1 MEKSKRD
8 EIKKRIK
15 KCCSGYAMKDA
26 VDNLIRYDLA
36 LTPQGAIHIYDYY
49 KENQK

>member
-15 KCCSGYAMKDA
+15 KCCNGKNMSIAI
-26 VDNLIRYDLA
+26 DNLLKEGLA
-36 LTPQGAIHIYDYY
+36 SSIPVAMNIYSYW